1 MKSKLKELEVD
12 SIGGNEKM
20 TKEEEVL
27 ISEFIKS
34 GKSLNANNQKST
46 SHRKKTATK
55 AGVDK
60 H

>member
-46 SHRKKTATK
+46 LQRKKTATK

>member
-1 MKSKLKELEVD
+1 MKNKLKELEVD

-34 GKSLNANNQKST
+34 GKSLNANNPKPSLQ
-46 SHRKKTATK
+46 RKKIATK

>member
-46 SHRKKTATK
+46 LQRKKNCYK
-55 AGVDK
+55 SRS
-60 H
+60 